1 MLIKVD
7 RMNLY
12 LSSRLN
18 CGKDLKCSFHNSSK
32 NTQASNAM
40 SALTTG
46 ATDKIWDWQ
55 KQNELKTKESNGNL
69 TANPAFKEPKRKQKH
84 IT

>member
-1 MLIKVD
+1 MQGTI
-7 RMNLY
+7 
-12 LSSRLN
+12 
-18 CGKDLKCSFHNSSK
+18 FQH
-32 NTQASNAM
+32 TQASNAM

-69 TANPAFKEPKRKQKH
+69 TANLAFK
-84 IT
+84 